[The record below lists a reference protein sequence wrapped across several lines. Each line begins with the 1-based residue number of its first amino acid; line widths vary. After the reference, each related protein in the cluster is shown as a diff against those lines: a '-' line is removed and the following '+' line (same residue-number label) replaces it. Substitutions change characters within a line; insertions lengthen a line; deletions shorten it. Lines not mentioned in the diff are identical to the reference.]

1 MSQVLYEL
9 PPNYEDICQA
19 IPAVRKNKAIIFV
32 YAPNIYSPAG
42 IELRPDL
49 KAHEEVHVTRQGDD
63 PQAWWNKYLVDKDF
77 RLREELVAY
86 QVQYQY
92 MVEHYDRAKRRSI
105 LTSIAKDLSGLKHG
119 ATISIGDGESEVVI
133 ASPKKRGRPAKS
145 V

>member
-9 PPNYEDICQA
+9 PPNYEQICQA
-19 IPAVRKNKAIIFV
+19 IPAVRKNKAIVFV

-63 PQAWWNKYLVDKDF
+63 PQAWWDEYLVNPDF
-77 RLREELVAY
+77 RLREELAAY
-86 QVQYQY
+86 QVQYKY
-92 MVEHYDRAKRRSI
+92 MEVHYDRAKRRAI
-105 LTSIAKDLSGLKHG
+105 LASIAKDL
-119 ATISIGDGESEVVI
+119 
-133 ASPKKRGRPAKS
+133 ASPMYGGIITKEQATRLIKNGET